1 MSPEAPAQPVPERW
15 VRLKPRIFVASYR
28 YPPGA
33 SVRVW
38 LPREFSGL
46 NDAMPN
52 GSTAP
57 GKTFPPLAV
66 PISGLTNAVGSA
78 TAAGSAARA
87 GVAARSG
94 ATSAAT
100 AAATTVL
107 RMLCDLP
114 RTLAGDNVVPFSVI
128 SADLDGGQ

>member
-33 SVRVW
+33 AVRVW

-46 NDAMPN
+46 NDAIPN

-57 GKTFPPLAV
+57 GNTLPPLAV
-66 PISGLTNAVGSA
+66 PISGLTDAVGSDA
-78 TAAGSAARA
+78 TAGSAARA
-87 GVAARSG
+87 GVAASSG
-94 ATSAAT
+94 AISAAT

-107 RMLCDLP
+107 RMFATSPGPL
-114 RTLAGDNVVPFSVI
+114 
-128 SADLDGGQ
+128 